1 MAKRDLE
8 IRYRGRPSK
17 FALQPIDRKGLYGY
31 RRRIA
36 LDSQGRECAA
46 AHLTRDGLFLLPAGS
61 TAYVY
66 VDGEGNAI
74 ERSELAT
81 ERCGSGDGKSL
92 AIEGP
97 VPAAEF
103 LDHVV
108 RKAYLLHP
116 KLVDPR
122 LLEALRRGE
131 MFRLPREGDGSTAEA
146 ASFLL
151 ANDHG
156 AFLVHAEPCGF
167 EFVGLAQTAGESLDS
182 TEDDPTDPEA
192 SIDDAFTFGFAIGGG

>member
-8 IRYRGRPSK
+8 IRFQGRPSK

-36 LDSQGRECAA
+36 LDSQGRECAT

-61 TAYVY
+61 TAHVY
-66 VDGEGNAI
+66 VDGERNTV

-81 ERCGSGDGKSL
+81 GRGGSGDGKGM

-122 LLEALRRGE
+122 LLEALQRGE
-131 MFRLPREGDGSTAEA
+131 IFRMPLESGSTTDTV
-146 ASFLL
+146 SFLF
-151 ANDHG
+151 ANKHG
-156 AFLVHAEPCGF
+156 AFLVHTEPCGF
-167 EFVGLAQTAGESLDS
+167 EFIELAQTADERLDS
-182 TEDDPTDPEA
+182 TEDDLVDAAAGT
-192 SIDDAFTFGFAIGGG
+192 DDAFTFDFAIGGG

>member
-8 IRYRGRPSK
+8 IRFQGRPSK

-36 LDSQGRECAA
+36 LDSQGRECAT
-46 AHLTRDGLFLLPAGS
+46 AHLTLDGRFLLPAGS
-61 TAYVY
+61 TAHVY
-66 VDGEGNAI
+66 VDGEGDAV

-97 VPAAEF
+97 VPVDEF

-108 RKAYLLHP
+108 RKAFLLHP

-131 MFRLPREGDGSTAEA
+131 MFRLPCEGGSTKDTV
-146 ASFLL
+146 SFLF
-151 ANDHG
+151 ANEHG
-156 AFLVHAEPCGF
+156 AFLVHGEPCGF
-167 EFVGLAQTAGESLDS
+167 EFVGLAQTADDSLDS
-182 TEDDPTDPEA
+182 AESDLADTEA
-192 SIDDAFTFGFAIGGG
+192 SVDDAFTFDFAIGGG

>member
-8 IRYRGRPSK
+8 IRYQGRPSK
-17 FALQPIDRKGLYGY
+17 FAMHPIDRNGLYGF

-36 LDSQGRECAA
+36 LDSQGRECAT

-61 TAYVY
+61 TAHVY
-66 VDGEGNAI
+66 VDEKGDTV
-74 ERSELAT
+74 ERSELAGCADRST
-81 ERCGSGDGKSL
+81 GGKGA

-97 VPAAEF
+97 VLVDEF

-131 MFRLPREGDGSTAEA
+131 MFRLPRESDSTADT
-146 ASFLL
+146 ASFLF
-151 ANDHG
+151 ANAHG
-156 AFLVHAEPCGF
+156 AFLVRAVHCGF
-167 EFVGLAQTAGESLDS
+167 EFVGLAQIADGRVDS
-182 TEDDPTDPEA
+182 AEDDPTDA
-192 SIDDAFTFGFAIGGG
+192 VANTDDAFTFDFAIGGG

>member
-8 IRYRGRPSK
+8 IRFQGRPSK
-17 FALQPIDRKGLYGY
+17 FSMHPIDRKGLYGF

-36 LDSQGRECAA
+36 LDSQGRECAT
-46 AHLTRDGLFLLPAGS
+46 AHLTRDGLFILPAGS
-61 TAYVY
+61 TAHVY
-66 VDGEGNAI
+66 VDEKGDGV

-81 ERCGSGDGKSL
+81 RRGGSGDEKGV

-97 VPAAEF
+97 IPVDEF

-108 RKAYLLHP
+108 RKAYLLQP

-122 LLEALRRGE
+122 LLEALRCGE
-131 MFRLPREGDGSTAEA
+131 MFRLPPEDGSTADTV
-146 ASFLL
+146 SFLL
-151 ANDHG
+151 ANAHD

-167 EFVGLAQTAGESLDS
+167 EFVGLAQTADESLDS
-182 TEDDPTDPEA
+182 TEDDLVDAAAGT
-192 SIDDAFTFGFAIGGG
+192 DDAFTFDFAIGGG